1 MGITDI
7 VKDGWDLLTG
17 QGEQK
22 GKNVE
27 TNSAAPRDADQSQIW
42 DSFMSSM
49 FGSDAVNQDFDA
61 DYYLKNNP
69 DVAKALGAD
78 PKLITDKDRA
88 AAQKHYEKYGKNEG
102 RNPYDPDTAQ
112 VKSLLERMTEDN
124 NYNKTADT
132 KLVDDVG
139 GMRSDYLEGLKGTT
153 NENIAANTAFGGQM
167 EGLTDSFLSRL
178 AKNTNI
184 FNTNTDKVM
193 NNLEPT
199 ATMAPVNLSMGG
211 FSTPFITG
219 SQRYAQG
226 AYGDLN
232 TEKNNVNNADN
243 LARFDSQGAL
253 AALFNSLTKE
263 NSGFKNAL
271 GETTFNQ
278 NTAQAGAENQLAR
291 DYAPNKTE
299 NAYQNILQQLA
310 QWSEGMRYSI
320 PTTTS
325 TGSYNPPTN
334 ISAGLGSLL
343 QILQGGG
350 GLPGAGGG
358 GGTTTPP
365 ANGAAMQAGNA
376 IPLM

>member
-1 MGITDI
+1 MGVTDI
-7 VKDGWDLLTG
+7 VKGGWDLLTG
-17 QGEQK
+17 QGDQK

-27 TNSAAPRDADQSQIW
+27 TSSAAPRDADQSQIW

-88 AAQKHYEKYGKNEG
+88 AARKHYDKYGRNEG

-112 VKSLLERMTEDN
+112 TESLLERMTEDN

-139 GMRSDYLEGLKGTT
+139 AMRSDYLEGLKGTT

-167 EGLTDSFLSRL
+167 QGLTDSFLSRL
-178 AKNTNI
+178 AKNTNT
-184 FNTNTDKVM
+184 FNTNTDKIM

-199 ATMAPVNLSMGG
+199 ATMAPVKLSLGS
-211 FSTPFITG
+211 FSTPYITG

-226 AYGDLN
+226 AYSGLN

-243 LARFDSQGAL
+243 RTRFDSQSTL
-253 AALFNSLTKE
+253 AALYNALTKE
-263 NSGFKNAL
+263 NSGFKDAL

-278 NTAQAGAENQLAR
+278 NTAQAGAENQLAKN
-291 DYAPNKTE
+291 YAPNSVE
-299 NAYQNILQQLA
+299 NAYQNILQQIA
-310 QWSEGMRYSI
+310 QWSEGLRYSI

-334 ISAGLGSLL
+334 IAAGLGSLL
-343 QILQGGG
+343 EILQGGAKVAK
-350 GLPGAGGG
+350 PGAATAADPVATNGP
-358 GGTTTPP
+358 TT
-365 ANGAAMQAGNA
+365 
-376 IPLM
+376 